1 VSASRTI
8 FHTVTHEWDR
18 HLAIVAS
25 LEGLCLAYALLI
37 FVIRFTSSLATE
49 TREGYSMDNTV
60 LIVLIAIAVIAIVA
74 GIWFYYQRNSS
85 KRLKERFGPE
95 YDRTVNRLNNRDVA
109 EKELRNREAR
119 VTRFKI
125 VPLSREDS
133 QRYHDKWTGV
143 QAQFVDE
150 PKVAVSEAN
159 FLIQEV
165 MTKRGYP
172 VTDFEQSAADLS
184 VEHPVVVENYRVA
197 CEIAERN
204 KRGAADTEELRR
216 AFVSYRALFEDLVD
230 ANLSDGGTRQP
241 EALRPSFGKKSNN
254 RKGMHP

>member
-1 VSASRTI
+1 MNGTKICDCILFERHRTG
-8 FHTVTHEWDR
+8 T
-18 HLAIVAS
+18 AIADLV
-25 LEGLCLAYALLI
+25 LGFLHPGYA
-37 FVIRFTSSLATE
+37 TN
-49 TREGYSMDNTV
+49 REGTSMDNTL
-60 LIVLIAIAVIAIVA
+60 LIVLIAIAVIAIAA
-74 GIWFYYQRNSS
+74 GVWFYFQRNSS

-95 YDRTVNRLNNRDVA
+95 YDRTVERLNDRDIA

-133 QRYHDKWTGV
+133 QRYHDKWIAV

-165 MTKRGYP
+165 MRKRGYP
-172 VTDFEQSAADLS
+172 VSDFEQSAADLS

-197 CEIAERN
+197 YEIAERN

-230 ANLSDGGTRQP
+230 ANISDGGRSNGGRRA
-241 EALRPSFGKKSNN
+241 EALKGDFGRKSNN

>member
-1 VSASRTI
+1 M
-8 FHTVTHEWDR
+8 HEWDR
-18 HLAIVAS
+18 LLPIVAS
-25 LEGLCLAYALLI
+25 LEELCLAYSLLFLRSDLLHRSDRRLGRAI
-37 FVIRFTSSLATE
+37 
-49 TREGYSMDNTV
+49 SMDNTL
-60 LIVLIAIAVIAIVA
+60 LIILIAVAIIAIAA
-74 GIWFYYQRNSS
+74 GVWFYYQRNSS
-85 KRLKERFGPE
+85 KRLKKRFGPE
-95 YDRTVNRLNNRDVA
+95 YDRTVERLNNRDVA
-109 EKELRNREAR
+109 EKELRSREAR

-230 ANLSDGGTRQP
+230 ANFSEGGRRQP
-241 EALRPSFGKKSNN
+241 EGLKPSLGKKSNN

>member
-1 VSASRTI
+1 
-8 FHTVTHEWDR
+8 
-18 HLAIVAS
+18 
-25 LEGLCLAYALLI
+25 
-37 FVIRFTSSLATE
+37 
-49 TREGYSMDNTV
+49 MDNTL
-60 LIVLIAIAVIAIVA
+60 LIVLLAIALIVIAA
-74 GIWFYYQRNSS
+74 GAWFYYQRISS

-95 YDRTVNRLNNRDVA
+95 YDRTVERLDNRDVA
-109 EKELRNREAR
+109 EKELRDREAR

-133 QRYHDKWTGV
+133 QRYRDKWTGV

-165 MTKRGYP
+165 MRKRGYP
-172 VTDFEQSAADLS
+172 VSDFEQSAADLS

-197 CEIAERN
+197 YAVAERN

-216 AFVSYRALFEDLVD
+216 AFVSYRALFEDLLD
-230 ANLSDGGTRQP
+230 TGLADSGRRQP
-241 EALRPSFGKKSNN
+241 EVAKPSFGRKSNN

>member
-1 VSASRTI
+1 
-8 FHTVTHEWDR
+8 
-18 HLAIVAS
+18 
-25 LEGLCLAYALLI
+25 
-37 FVIRFTSSLATE
+37 
-49 TREGYSMDNTV
+49 MDNTLLMV
-60 LIVLIAIAVIAIVA
+60 LLAIAVIVIAA
-74 GIWFYYQRNSS
+74 GAWFYYQRTSS

-95 YDRTVNRLNNRDVA
+95 YDRTVEQLSDRDVA
-109 EKELRNREAR
+109 EKELRAREAR

-165 MTKRGYP
+165 MRKRGYP
-172 VTDFEQSAADLS
+172 VSDFEQSAADLS
-184 VEHPVVVENYRVA
+184 VDHPVVVENYRLA
-197 CEIAERN
+197 YSIAERN

-216 AFVSYRALFEDLVD
+216 AFVSYRTLFEDL
-230 ANLSDGGTRQP
+230 LGTEIPDGGRRQP
-241 EALRPSFGKKSNN
+241 EVLKPSFGRKSKN

>member
-1 VSASRTI
+1 
-8 FHTVTHEWDR
+8 
-18 HLAIVAS
+18 
-25 LEGLCLAYALLI
+25 
-37 FVIRFTSSLATE
+37 
-49 TREGYSMDNTV
+49 MDNTL
-60 LIVLIAIAVIAIVA
+60 LIVLLAIAVIVIAVGA
-74 GIWFYYQRNSS
+74 WFYYQRTTS

-95 YDRTVNRLNNRDVA
+95 YDRTVERLDNRDVA
-109 EKELRNREAR
+109 EKELRDREAR

-133 QRYHDKWTGV
+133 QRYRDKWTGV

-165 MTKRGYP
+165 MRKRGYP
-172 VTDFEQSAADLS
+172 VSDFEQSAADLS
-184 VEHPVVVENYRVA
+184 VEHPVVVENYRTANAV
-197 CEIAERN
+197 AERN

-216 AFVSYRALFEDLVD
+216 AFVSYRALFEDLLD
-230 ANLSDGGTRQP
+230 TGLADSGRRQP
-241 EALRPSFGKKSNN
+241 EVTKPSFGRKSNN

>member
-1 VSASRTI
+1 MDNT
-8 FHTVTHEWDR
+8 F
-18 HLAIVAS
+18 
-25 LEGLCLAYALLI
+25 
-37 FVIRFTSSLATE
+37 
-49 TREGYSMDNTV
+49 SMDNTL
-60 LIVLIAIAVIAIVA
+60 LIVLIAIAVIAIAA
-74 GIWFYYQRNSS
+74 GVWFYYQRNSS

-95 YDRTVNRLNNRDVA
+95 YDRTVERLNNRDVA

-172 VTDFEQSAADLS
+172 VSDFEQSSADLS
-184 VEHPVVVENYRVA
+184 VDHPVVVENYRVA
-197 CEIAERN
+197 CEVAERN

-230 ANLSDGGTRQP
+230 TNLSDTGRRQP
-241 EALRPSFGKKSNN
+241 EALKPSFGGKSNN

>member
-1 VSASRTI
+1 
-8 FHTVTHEWDR
+8 
-18 HLAIVAS
+18 
-25 LEGLCLAYALLI
+25 
-37 FVIRFTSSLATE
+37 
-49 TREGYSMDNTV
+49 MDNTLV
-60 LIVLIAIAVIAIVA
+60 IVFIAIALIAIVA
-74 GIWFYYQRNSS
+74 GVWFYYQRNSS

-95 YDRTVNRLNNRDVA
+95 YDRTVERLNNRDVA

-230 ANLSDGGTRQP
+230 ANLSDGGRRQP
-241 EALRPSFGKKSNN
+241 EGLKPSFGKKSNN